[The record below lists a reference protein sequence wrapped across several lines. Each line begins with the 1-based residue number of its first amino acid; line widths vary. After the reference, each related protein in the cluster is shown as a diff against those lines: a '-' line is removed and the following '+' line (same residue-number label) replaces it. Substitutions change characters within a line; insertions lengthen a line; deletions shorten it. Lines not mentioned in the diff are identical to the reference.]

1 MTSASESGSITK
13 MALRIVDLVSVQG
26 YDWLSC
32 TVGIVTEIKNLVH
45 DQTGVEY
52 SAVTAVINNKKYT
65 FTEQDFKLISRTEK
79 TDT

>member
-1 MTSASESGSITK
+1 MTTPSDSDSITK
-13 MALRIVDLVSVQG
+13 MALRIGDLVSIQG
-26 YDWLSC
+26 YDWLSN

-52 SAVTAVINNKKYT
+52 FAITAVIDNKKYT
-65 FTEQDFKLISRTEK
+65 FSEKDFKLISRTEK

>member
-1 MTSASESGSITK
+1 
-13 MALRIVDLVSVQG
+13 MALRIGDLVSVQG

-65 FTEQDFKLISRTEK
+65 PRQYI
-79 TDT
+79 

>member
-1 MTSASESGSITK
+1 MTSASESDSITK
-13 MALRIVDLVSVQG
+13 MALRIGDLVSVQG

-32 TVGIVTEIKNLVH
+32 TVGIVTEIKNLIH

-52 SAVTAVINNKKYT
+52 SAVTAVINNQKYT
-65 FTEQDFKLISRTEK
+65 FSEQDFKLISRTES